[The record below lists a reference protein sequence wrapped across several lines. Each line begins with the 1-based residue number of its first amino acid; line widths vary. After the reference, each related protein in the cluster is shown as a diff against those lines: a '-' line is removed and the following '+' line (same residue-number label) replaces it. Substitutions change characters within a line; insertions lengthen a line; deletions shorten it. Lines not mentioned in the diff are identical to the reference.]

1 MREVGLRKTPILSFL
16 FLGILLLLLCF
27 RGVFSAALNVSNV
40 NPVIIVRPEIF
51 KFYSQSPL
59 YVRGAN
65 LTITTAGGIT
75 SVSVTIY
82 NDGSPRGAVVYV
94 YIYDDAGNLIGR
106 GSGEIKNIPR
116 EKTRTVNIQ
125 LTQQP
130 QYSTA
135 HKIEVSVSEA

>member
-1 MREVGLRKTPILSFL
+1 MEVGLRRTPMLSFL

-40 NPVIIVRPEIF
+40 DPVIIVRPEIF
-51 KFYSQSPL
+51 KFHSQSPL
-59 YVRGAN
+59 YVRNAS
-65 LTITTAGGIT
+65 LTITTAGSIT
-75 SVSVTIY
+75 SVTVTIY

-94 YIYDDAGNLIGR
+94 YIYDDAGNLIGS

-116 EKTRTVNIQ
+116 EKTRIVNIQ

-135 HKIEVSVSEA
+135 YRIEVSVSEA